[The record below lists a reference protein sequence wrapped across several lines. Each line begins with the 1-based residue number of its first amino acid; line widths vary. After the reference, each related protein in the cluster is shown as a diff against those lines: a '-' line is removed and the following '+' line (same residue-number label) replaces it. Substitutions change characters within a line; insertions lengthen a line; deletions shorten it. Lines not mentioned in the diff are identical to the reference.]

1 VFLGLA
7 LALNTVYENTAALF
21 IPKID
26 ESFCIIKTFFSQR
39 KKRKNITKIK
49 KESTDGRHIC
59 QMNVANRRLI
69 MLNMRNHAI
78 RGLEHKAIFGRNQFC
93 IIVS

>member
-39 KKRKNITKIK
+39 KKRKNILQK
-49 KESTDGRHIC
+49 
-59 QMNVANRRLI
+59 
-69 MLNMRNHAI
+69 
-78 RGLEHKAIFGRNQFC
+78 
-93 IIVS
+93 